1 MFEIG
6 FSEILLIFVIALIV
20 LGPERLPKLA
30 AQVGRWAG
38 RAKSMARQFR
48 EQLESEVDLEAAL
61 NPTKSPKQESSP
73 APSTQPPAPPAAP
86 EAASTPADY
95 TSADG
100 YSAAHDPASEAYA
113 TPAHEPLRDR
123 SEDPPAAAPVADP
136 SSPAPPVQVDAFGS
150 DAPSTHR

>member
-6 FSEILLIFVIALIV
+6 FSEILLIFVIALVV

-61 NPTKSPKQESSP
+61 TPKTPAQPASTSHSPPAESVVP
-73 APSTQPPAPPAAP
+73 APT
-86 EAASTPADY
+86 EAATSPHTAD
-95 TSADG
+95 D
-100 YSAAHDPASEAYA
+100 YSAAHDPASAAYA
-113 TPAHEPLRDR
+113 TPAHDPLRDH
-123 SEDPPAAAPVADP
+123 SQDPPAVAPVPDP
-136 SSPAPPVQVDAFGS
+136 GAPAPPVQIDAF
-150 DAPSTHR
+150 APEQPGPR

>member
-6 FSEILLIFVIALIV
+6 FSEILLIFVIALVV

-61 NPTKSPKQESSP
+61 TPKP
-73 APSTQPPAPPAAP
+73 APKKATPAEPEAPAATTAP
-86 EAASTPADY
+86 DPSTAGVPYDAD
-95 TSADG
+95 D
-100 YSAAHDPASEAYA
+100 YSAAHDPASSAYV
-113 TPAHEPLRDR
+113 TPADQPVPDR
-123 SEDPPAAAPVADP
+123 SEEPPAISPAVDP
-136 SSPAPPVQVDAFGS
+136 DAPPVQVDAFGTGS
-150 DAPSTHR
+150 RDELRG